1 MKTAK
6 KFMTPENLKWFGMLN
21 LGLVISAAGIH
32 FFKSPNKFA
41 MGGTSGISII
51 ASTILP
57 HMDIGTFMFIINGI
71 LVVLGL
77 IFLGRAVIGATMYS
91 SFVLSFFIWL
101 LERVY
106 PMETP
111 FTDDTMLELCFA
123 VILPAVGSAI
133 LFNIGASSGGTDI
146 TAMILAKY
154 TSLEIGKAMICSDL
168 VIALFAGGLYGV
180 RTGMYCVLG
189 LLAKSFLVDGVTE
202 SINVRKIF
210 TIVSPKQKEIIDFIL
225 NTLHRSATVHD
236 AHGAFTGKGEEVITT
251 VLTRR
256 EAVALR
262 NFIRRTDPSAFITIV
277 NSSETIGNGFRPI

>member
-1 MKTAK
+1 MKAAK
-6 KFMTPENLKWFGMLN
+6 KILTVQKLKWFGLLN
-21 LGLVISAAGIH
+21 LGLVITAAGVH
-32 FFKSPNKFA
+32 FFKTPNKFA

-51 ASTILP
+51 ASTLLP
-57 HMDIGTFMFIINGI
+57 HMDVGTFMFIINGI
-71 LVVLGL
+71 LVALGL

-91 SFVLSFFIWL
+91 SFVLSLFIWI
-101 LERVY
+101 LERIY
-106 PMETP
+106 PMPKP

-168 VIALFAGGLYGV
+168 CIALFAGGMYGV
-180 RTGMYCVLG
+180 RTGLYCVLG
-189 LLAKSFLVDGVTE
+189 LLAKAFLVDGVTE

-210 TIVSPKQKEIIDFIL
+210 TIVSPKQQEIVEFII

-236 AHGAFTGKGEEVITT
+236 AHGAFSGAGEEVITT

-256 EAVALR
+256 EAVSLR
-262 NFIRRTDPSAFITIV
+262 NFIRRTDPNAFITIV
-277 NSSETIGNGFRPI
+277 NSSETIGKGFRSI